1 MIEKS
6 LQQLYELHKGKVSDK
21 WSIYLAEYNRI
32 FSSHRGGEVRL
43 LEIGIQNG
51 GSLEIWSEFFP
62 RALKIVGCDINPDCA
77 KLSYTDSRISV
88 IVGDANTD
96 DVERRI
102 SAISSEFELV
112 VDDGSHTSGD
122 IVRSFARYFPR
133 VTDGGI
139 FVAEDLHCSYWT
151 GFDGGLFHPASS
163 IAFFKRL
170 ADIISHEHWGVPAKR
185 KDVLASFMRKYE
197 FEIDEEVLSHIH
209 SIEFVNS
216 LCVVRKATP
225 SQNELGVRF
234 IAGTEELVV
243 GGHKGLHQMR
253 QGSIDE
259 SGNKWAQSD
268 RLPEDEA
275 EFKAKKILLLEQ
287 QLAKETSKLALLRS
301 ALVEGSAKLE
311 AVGMQLRKSEY
322 EFGRLKRQHDAIS
335 AATESHGV
343 KLIEIPNVIV
353 GYRRQIEE
361 IYASRS
367 WRVTAPLRWFGRQTR
382 RALRAAKIISPAIK
396 KSGGM
401 IGATRRAT
409 EIFRDSGLDGI
420 RRSASLLEA
429 EQAAPAS
436 TEVVA
441 VAAPPVAN
449 SYSEWL
455 KRYDPDPMDDGTR
468 MEMRRRIE
476 AMSVKPLISIVMPT
490 FNANTGW
497 LRDAIESV
505 RRQIYPRWELCI
517 ADDASP
523 SVESRKLLQ
532 EYAARDSRIKVVFR
546 TENGHIAAASNS
558 ALEVAT
564 GEWIALM
571 DHDDLLSEHALF
583 WIADCIN
590 RNPDAKLIYS
600 DEDKIDEYGVRSA
613 PYFKSNWNV
622 DLFYSHNMFSHLGVF
637 RSDLVKGIG
646 GFRLGMQG
654 SQDWDLVLR
663 CMEHSS
669 ASQILHVPR
678 VLYHWRIHAESTA
691 HSADAKPYAAI
702 AGEKALNEHF
712 ERQGLKAHVE
722 YIGTGYRVHY
732 ALPQDLPLVTLII
745 PTRNGVELLRQCIDS
760 ILMRTT
766 YENYEIIVVDNGSDD
781 PEALKYLDSFKDSVL
796 VSVIRDDREFNFSAL
811 NNMAVAKAKGEI
823 IGLINNDIE
832 VISPEWLSEM
842 VSLAIQPE
850 IGAVGAK
857 LWYPDHTIQ
866 HGGVVLGIG
875 GVASHAHK
883 GVPEGNNGYF
893 GRAHLIQSFSA
904 VTAACLI
911 IKKERY
917 LSVGG
922 LDEVNLTVA
931 YNDVDFCLR
940 LCEAGYRNVWTPYA
954 ELFHHESATRGADI
968 VPERQERFNREREYM
983 LGRWGAL
990 LEADP
995 AYSPNLTLDGD
1006 DFSYAWPPRV
1016 DLISSARPQ

>member
-6 LQQLYELHKGKVSDK
+6 LQQFYELHKGKVSDK
-21 WSIYLAEYNRI
+21 WSIYLSEYERI
-32 FSSHRGGEVRL
+32 FSPYLGTKVRL
-43 LEIGIQNG
+43 LEIGVQNG

-62 RALKIVGCDINPDCA
+62 AAVKIVGCDVNPACA
-77 KLSYTDSRISV
+77 KLSFADPRISV
-88 IVGDANTD
+88 IVGDANTEF
-96 DVERRI
+96 VERKI
-102 SAISSEFELV
+102 LDASSEFELII
-112 VDDGSHTSGD
+112 DDGSHASGD
-122 IVRSFARYFPR
+122 IIRSFARYFPC
-133 VTDGGI
+133 VTDGGV
-139 FVAEDLHCSYWT
+139 FVVEDLHCSYWAE
-151 GFDGGLFHPASS
+151 FDGGLFHPASS

-170 ADIISHEHWGVPAKR
+170 VDIVNHEHWGVPAMR
-185 KDVLASFMRKYE
+185 KDVLASFSRRYK
-197 FEIDEEVLSHIH
+197 FEIDDDVLSHIH
-209 SIEFVNS
+209 SVEFLNS
-216 LCVVRKATP
+216 LCIIRKAEP
-225 SQNELGVRF
+225 SKNLLGTRF
-234 IAGTEELVV
+234 VAGTEELVAS
-243 GGHKGLHQMR
+243 GHESLHQMR
-253 QGSIDE
+253 QSLIDE
-259 SGNKWAQSD
+259 SRNNWSQRSQ
-268 RLPEDEA
+268 LPEDEA
-275 EFKAKKILLLEQ
+275 ESKAERILFLEQ
-287 QLAKETSKLALLRS
+287 QLTKETSKLSLLRS
-301 ALVEGSAKLE
+301 AVVEGSAKLE
-311 AVGMQLRKSEY
+311 ALGKQLRKSEY
-322 EFGRLKRQHDAIS
+322 EFSRLKRQHDAIS
-335 AATESHGV
+335 SAAESQGV
-343 KLIEIPNVIV
+343 KLVEIPGVIE
-353 GYRRQIEE
+353 GYRRQVEE
-361 IYASRS
+361 LYASTS
-367 WRVTAPLRWFGRQTR
+367 WRITAPLRWLSRQSR
-382 RALRAAKIISPAIK
+382 RALRMAKIVPPAIK

-409 EIFRDSGLDGI
+409 EILRDSGFQGI
-420 RRSASLLEA
+420 RRSASILEA
-429 EQAAPAS
+429 EQSVPAS

-441 VAAPPVAN
+441 MAAAVTN

-455 KRYDPDPMDDGTR
+455 KRYDPDPMDDSTR
-468 MEMRRRIE
+468 AEMRRRIE
-476 AMSVKPLISIVMPT
+476 GMATKPLISIVMPT
-490 FNANTGW
+490 FNANPGW

-505 RRQIYPRWELCI
+505 RRQIYTRWELCI

-523 SVESRKLLQ
+523 SVEARKLLQ
-532 EYAARDSRIKVVFR
+532 EYAARDTRIKVVFR
-546 TENGHIAAASNS
+546 SENGHIAAASNS
-558 ALEVAT
+558 ALEVAA

-590 RNPDAKLIYS
+590 RNPDVKLIYS
-600 DEDKIDEYGVRSA
+600 DEDKIDEQGVRSA
-613 PYFKSNWNV
+613 PYFKSDWNV

-637 RSDLVKGIG
+637 NSELVKSIG

-663 CMEHSS
+663 CMEHVS
-669 ASQILHVPR
+669 ASQIIHVPR

-702 AGEKALNEHF
+702 AGERALNEHL
-712 ERQGLKAHVE
+712 ERKGLKAHVE

-732 ALPQDLPLVTLII
+732 ALPVDLPLVTLII
-745 PTRNGVELLRQCIDS
+745 PTRNGVELLRQCVDS

-781 PEALKYLDSFKDSVL
+781 PETLKYLDAFKDSVL
-796 VSVIRDDREFNFSAL
+796 VSVVRDEQDFNFSAL
-811 NNMAVAKAKGEI
+811 NNMAVSMAKGEI
-823 IGLINNDIE
+823 VGLINNDIE

-842 VSLAIQPE
+842 VSLAIQPG

-883 GVPEGNNGYF
+883 GIPEGNNGYF

-904 VTAACLI
+904 VTAACLV
-911 IKKERY
+911 IKKDRY

-940 LCEAGYRNVWTPYA
+940 LREAGFRNVWTPYA

-968 VPERQERFNREREYM
+968 VPERQERFNRERKYM
-983 LGRWGAL
+983 LDRWGAL

-1016 DLISSARPQ
+1016 ELISSAHLQ

>member
-1 MIEKS
+1 MIEKN
-6 LQQLYELHKGKVSDK
+6 LRQLYELHQGKVSDK
-21 WSIYLAEYNRI
+21 WSIYLSEYDRI
-32 FSSHRGGEVRL
+32 FSLHREKAVRL

-62 RALKIVGCDINPDCA
+62 RASKIIGCDINLDCA
-77 KLSYTDSRISV
+77 KLSYADPNISV

-96 DVERRI
+96 DVERRVV
-102 SAISSEFELV
+102 AISPEFDLII
-112 VDDGSHTSGD
+112 DDGSHTSGD
-122 IVRSFARYFPR
+122 IIRSFARYFPR
-133 VTDGGI
+133 LVDGGI
-139 FVAEDLHCSYWT
+139 FVAEDLHCSYWAD
-151 GFDGGLFHPASS
+151 FDGGLFHPASS

-170 ADIISHEHWGVPAKR
+170 ADIVSHEHWGVPAKR

-197 FEIDEEVLSHIH
+197 FEIDEEMLSHIH

-216 LCVVRKATP
+216 ICVVRKAAP

-234 IAGTEELVV
+234 IAGTDESVV
-243 GGHKGLHQMR
+243 GGHLGLHQTR
-253 QGSIDE
+253 QGAIDE
-259 SGNKWAQSD
+259 SGNRWAQRD
-268 RLPEDEA
+268 RLPEDEL
-275 EFKAKKILLLEQ
+275 EFKTERILFLEQ
-287 QLAKETSKLALLRS
+287 QLAKESSKLALLRA
-301 ALVEGSAKLE
+301 ALIEGSAKLE

-322 EFGRLKRQHDAIS
+322 EFGRLKRQHDTIS
-335 AATESHGV
+335 AAVENHGV
-343 KLIEIPNVIV
+343 KLMDIPSVIE
-353 GYRRQIEE
+353 GYQRQIQE
-361 IYASRS
+361 IYASTS
-367 WRVTAPLRWFGRQTR
+367 WRVTAPLRWGGHQAR
-382 RALRAAKIISPAIK
+382 RVLRAIKIIAPAIK

-409 EIFRDSGLDGI
+409 EIFRDSGLHGI
-420 RRSASLLEA
+420 RRSASILEA
-429 EQAAPAS
+429 ERVAPAPA
-436 TEVVA
+436 EVA
-441 VAAPPVAN
+441 VTATAAN

-455 KRYDPDPMDDGTR
+455 KRYDPDPMDEGAR

-476 AMSVKPLISIVMPT
+476 AMSATPLISIVMPT
-490 FNANTGW
+490 YNANPGW

-505 RRQIYPRWELCI
+505 RRQIYTRWELCI

-532 EYAARDSRIKVVFR
+532 EYATRDSRIKVVFR
-546 TENGHIAAASNS
+546 PENGHIAAASNS

-613 PYFKSNWNV
+613 PYFKSNWNI
-622 DLFYSHNMFSHLGVF
+622 DLFYSQNMFSHLGVF
-637 RSDLVKGIG
+637 RSDLVKRIG

-702 AGEKALNEHF
+702 AGERALNEHF
-712 ERQGLKAHVE
+712 ERQGLNAHVE

-732 ALPQDLPLVTLII
+732 ALPRNLPLVTLII
-745 PTRNGVELLRQCIDS
+745 PTRNGVELLRQCVDS

-766 YENYEIIVVDNGSDD
+766 YENYEIIIVDNGSDD
-781 PEALKYLDSFKDSVL
+781 PETLKYLASFNDSVL
-796 VSVIRDDREFNFSAL
+796 VSVIRDDREFNYSAL
-811 NNMAVAKAKGEI
+811 NNMAVAKATGEI
-823 IGLINNDIE
+823 VGLVNNDIE

-842 VSLAIQPE
+842 VSLAIQPG

-883 GVPEGNNGYF
+883 GIPEGNNGYF

-904 VTAACLI
+904 VTAACLL
-911 IKKERY
+911 IKKDRY

-940 LCEAGYRNVWTPYA
+940 LREAGYRNVWTPYA
-954 ELFHHESATRGADI
+954 ELLHHESATRGSDI
-968 VPERQERFNREREYM
+968 SPERQERFNRERKFM
-983 LGRWGAL
+983 LDRWGEL
-990 LEADP
+990 LNADP

-1016 DLISSARPQ
+1016 DLIANAHVQ

>member
-6 LQQLYELHKGKVSDK
+6 LRQLYELHRGKVSDK

-32 FSSHRGGEVRL
+32 FFPYRRAEIRL

-51 GSLEIWSEFFP
+51 GSLEVWGKFFP
-62 RALKIVGCDINPDCA
+62 QALRIVGCDINPECA
-77 KLSYTDSRISV
+77 KLSYADSRISV

-102 SAISSEFELV
+102 AAISSEFDV
-112 VDDGSHTSGD
+112 VIDDGSHTSGD

-133 VTDGGI
+133 VADGGV
-139 FVAEDLHCSYWT
+139 FVAEDLHCSYWAEF
-151 GFDGGLFHPASS
+151 GGGLFHPSSS

-170 ADIISHEHWGVPAKR
+170 ADIINHEHWGVPAKR
-185 KDVLASFMRKYE
+185 KDVLTSFMRNYE
-197 FEIDEEVLSHIH
+197 FEIDEEMLSHIH

-216 LCVVRKATP
+216 LCIVRKAP
-225 SQNELGVRF
+225 LFQNELGNRF
-234 IAGTEELVV
+234 IAGVEELVAE
-243 GGHKGLHQMR
+243 GHKGLHQMR
-253 QGSIDE
+253 QGPVDE
-259 SGNKWAQSD
+259 SSNKWAQSG

-275 EFKAKKILLLEQ
+275 ESKDERISFLEQ
-287 QLAKETSKLALLRS
+287 QLAKETAKLTLLRS
-301 ALVEGSAKLE
+301 ALVEESAKLE
-311 AVGMQLRKSEY
+311 SAGMRLRKSEY

-335 AATESHGV
+335 SAAENHGV
-343 KLIEIPNVIV
+343 KLAEIPNLLN
-353 GYRRQIEE
+353 GYRQQVNE
-361 IYASRS
+361 IYASSS
-367 WRVTAPLRWFGRQTR
+367 WRVTEPLRWLGRQTR
-382 RALRAAKIISPAIK
+382 RVLRAVKIISPAIK

-409 EIFRDSGLDGI
+409 EIFRGSGLEGI
-420 RRSASLLEA
+420 RRSASILEA
-429 EQAAPAS
+429 EQAAPATS
-436 TEVVA
+436 PEISA
-441 VAAPPVAN
+441 VTPSVAN
-449 SYSEWL
+449 SYSDWL
-455 KRYDPDPMDDGTR
+455 KRYDPDPMDEETR
-468 MEMRRRIE
+468 MEMRRRIDV
-476 AMSVKPLISIVMPT
+476 MSVKPLISIVMPT
-490 FNANTGW
+490 FNANPGW

-505 RRQIYPRWELCI
+505 RRQLYPWWELCI

-523 SVESRKLLQ
+523 SVEARKLLQ
-532 EYAARDSRIKVVFR
+532 DYAARDARIKVVFR
-546 TENGHIAAASNS
+546 SENGHIAAASNS
-558 ALEVAT
+558 ALEVAA

-600 DEDKIDEYGVRSA
+600 DEDKIDENGVRSA
-613 PYFKSNWNV
+613 PYFKSDWNV

-637 RSDLVKGIG
+637 RSELVKSIG

-663 CMEHSS
+663 CMEHVS
-669 ASQILHVPR
+669 ASQIVHVPR

-702 AGEKALNEHF
+702 AGEKALNEHL

-732 ALPQDLPLVTLII
+732 ALPANLPLVTLII

-781 PEALKYLDSFKDSVL
+781 PEALKYLDSFRDSML
-796 VSVIRDDREFNFSAL
+796 VSVIRDEREFNFSAL
-811 NNMAVAKAKGEI
+811 NNLAVSRAKGEI
-823 IGLINNDIE
+823 VGLINNDIE

-842 VSLAIQPE
+842 VSLAIQPK

-883 GVPEGNNGYF
+883 GIPEGNNGYF

-904 VTAACLI
+904 VTAACLVV
-911 IKKERY
+911 KKDRY

-940 LCEAGYRNVWTPYA
+940 LREAGYRNVWTPYA

-968 VPERQERFNREREYM
+968 VPERQERFNRERKYM
-983 LGRWGAL
+983 LDRWGAL

-1016 DLISSARPQ
+1016 ELISRAHLQ